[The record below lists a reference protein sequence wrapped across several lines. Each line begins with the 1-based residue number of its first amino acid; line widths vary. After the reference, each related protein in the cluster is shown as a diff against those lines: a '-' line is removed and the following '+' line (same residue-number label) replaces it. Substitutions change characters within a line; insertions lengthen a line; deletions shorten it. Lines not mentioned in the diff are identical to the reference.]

1 MKGQINELRQI
12 MEATKKKST
21 EPDCTNG
28 KWVELGEVSTRL
40 EQSTYTL

>member
-1 MKGQINELRQI
+1 METMMKIMVELMKGQINELRQI

-28 KWVELGEVSTRL
+28 K
-40 EQSTYTL
+40 